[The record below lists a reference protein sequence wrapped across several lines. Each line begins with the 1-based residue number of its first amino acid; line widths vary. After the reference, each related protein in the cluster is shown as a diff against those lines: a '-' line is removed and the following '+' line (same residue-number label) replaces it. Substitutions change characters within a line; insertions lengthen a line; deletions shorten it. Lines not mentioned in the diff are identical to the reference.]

1 MGTPATRPRDTRS
14 SNEPWP
20 RDSRPPCAAATS
32 PSEIRLDR
40 SRSLVHSRQSHCT
53 EARMRQGCGHL
64 VLPTQDRT
72 ETKRGDR
79 RLESLAAVRAALGR
93 LRGAD
98 SVGELLNRATIE
110 LCRSCGFDR
119 AVVFRVTNG
128 EMIAESAHFEGD
140 PQWAKDFVEL
150 AQIVRPQLNDLLIET
165 EMIRHHR
172 PVLVADPANDPRS
185 FKPLVDAVKTRSYVA
200 APIMPGGRVIGMVHA
215 DHYMSGKDVDE
226 LDLEMIWTFAEGF
239 GYAVDRT
246 ILVERLEAET
256 AHMQQMADTANA
268 LIAELRSAD
277 LVIGPS
283 EPETGNGEANGKR
296 LRERFDRVPPEE
308 LEALLTRR
316 ELEVLELMASGA
328 SNAEIAQLLSIAV
341 GTVKSHVKHIL
352 RKLRAA
358 NRAEAVSRYFRLT
371 LVGG

>member
-1 MGTPATRPRDTRS
+1 LHGGP
-14 SNEPWP
+14 N
-20 RDSRPPCAAATS
+20 AAGA
-32 PSEIRLDR
+32 
-40 SRSLVHSRQSHCT
+40 
-53 EARMRQGCGHL
+53 CGHDL
-64 VLPTQDRT
+64 LPTQDRT

-79 RLESLAAVRAALGR
+79 RLESLTLVRAALGR
-93 LRGAD
+93 LRGAET
-98 SVGELLNRATIE
+98 VAELLNRATVE

-119 AVVFRVTNG
+119 AVVFRVTDG

-150 AQIVRPQLNDLLIET
+150 ARMVRPQLNELLIET
-165 EMIRHHR
+165 DMIRHHR
-172 PVLVADPANDPRS
+172 PVLVADPENDPRS
-185 FKPLVDAVKTRSYVA
+185 FKPLVEAVKTRSYVA
-200 APIMPGGRVIGMVHA
+200 APIMPNGRVIGMVHA
-215 DHYMSGKDVDE
+215 DRYMSGEDVDE
-226 LDLEMIWTFAEGF
+226 LDMEMIWTFAEGF

-246 ILVERLEAET
+246 ILVERLETET
-256 AHMQQMADTANA
+256 AHIQQMADTANA

-277 LVIGPS
+277 LVLGPS
-283 EPETGNGEANGKR
+283 EHEANGGTNGKR
-296 LRERFDRVPPEE
+296 ERERFDRIPPEE

-328 SNAEIAQLLSIAV
+328 SNAEIAQLLTIAV

-371 LVGG
+371 LVRG